1 MGSDNDMIKLGEAAS
16 RFLAGLSPEESRLGQ
31 QVLHQFVR
39 WFGRERCL
47 DDIKPTEIAKYSDSI
62 PTTDADNTR
71 KLNIIKDFLASARK
85 KGWTKSNLTVHL
97 KGKKGKPKPAAVNRH
112 APPDNVSMTRQ
123 GYDKIKREFVELK
136 KKRPGIVEDIKRAAA
151 DKDFRENSPLDAARE
166 QLGHIEG
173 RIREMEEILKRA
185 VVIDNRGEKVQHVD
199 AGDCVVLIGLDSNEE
214 ASYTIV
220 SPREVDP
227 ARGRISSS
235 SPLGKAIIGRSC
247 GEVIEITVPAG
258 TLRYRIEKIER

>member
-1 MGSDNDMIKLGEAAS
+1 MDSDNSMVKLGEAAS
-16 RFLAGLSPEESRLGQ
+16 RFLAGLPPEEVRLGQ

-62 PTTDADNTR
+62 PTTDADNTK
-71 KLNIIKDFLASARK
+71 KLNIIRDFLALARK

-97 KGKKGKPKPAAVNRH
+97 KARKGKPKPVAGIRH
-112 APPDNVSMTRQ
+112 IPLENISLTRQ
-123 GYDKIKREFVELK
+123 GCDEIKQELIELK
-136 KKRPGIVEDIKRAAA
+136 KKRPGIVEDIQRAAA
-151 DKDFRENSPLDAARE
+151 DKDFRENAPLDAARE

-173 RIREMEEILKRA
+173 RIRELEEILKRA
-185 VVIDNRGEKVQHVD
+185 SVIDGRAEKAPRVD
-199 AGDCVVLIGLDSNEE
+199 AGDYVVLVGVDTNEE

-220 SPREVDP
+220 NPREVDP

-258 TLRYRIEKIER
+258 TLRYRIEKIGR